1 MTEFTGRTVAEAIEK
16 GLESLSLTQNDVE
29 IEIIEEGRGGVFGL
43 GSKQAEVRIIP
54 RTEQSAEPPSQAV
67 QTQTAAPDLEKEN
80 RQEKGDS
87 SSTDRSSGAN
97 LSVDEPKDQHG
108 QEADNSPIPSPVAKS
123 TSEMAEA
130 VSKPEEDEILDICKE
145 FLQSTLDLMGLKTV
159 VEVSYEEPKDEAPTY
174 LLNIEGEDL
183 GILIGRRGETLE
195 AIQYLVRL
203 VVNRHTH
210 SWPRIEVDVEHYK
223 QRRTVSLQRLAETM
237 ADRAVREN
245 QTFAME
251 AMPGRERRLIHLT
264 LRNRED
270 VYTESIG
277 EGDSRKVTIVPS

>member
-16 GLESLSLTQNDVE
+16 GLESLNLTQNDVE

-43 GSKQAEVRIIP
+43 GSIQAEVRIIP
-54 RTEQSAEPPSQAV
+54 RAEQSAELPSAAV
-67 QTQTAAPDLEKEN
+67 QTQTAVSDLEEEN
-80 RQEKGDS
+80 RQEKDDDLS
-87 SSTDRSSGAN
+87 VDRS
-97 LSVDEPKDQHG
+97 SVDEPKDQHG
-108 QEADNSPIPSPVAKS
+108 QEVDNSPIRGPVEES
-123 TSEMAEA
+123 TSDTAEV

-159 VEVSYEEPKDEAPTY
+159 VEVSYEEPKDEEPTY

-245 QTFAME
+245 QTIVME
-251 AMPGRERRLIHLT
+251 AMSGRERRLIHLT